1 MRLVPKNWEKFQHYR
16 DRCPPWI
23 KLHKDLLNDRAFMCL
38 PIASK
43 ALAPLLWLLASESKD
58 GSFDASVEE
67 LQFRLRISAKDIT
80 SGLEHLI
87 SNGFFLHASNVLAEC
102 LQDAIPEREGE
113 RETETE
119 TEREGDYLP
128 TASVNTKVVDLRAT
142 VRAPIVCPAQKI
154 IETFHQACPTLQR
167 VKLLN
172 PNRRKH
178 LSTRWREVDA
188 ESKLK
193 DQEDGIEIFRNI
205 FERVH
210 ESDFLC
216 GRLQRKDNRNWMAT
230 FDWLILPTN
239 FIKVCEGHYDNKR
252 KAM

>member
-1 MRLVPKNWEKFQHYR
+1 MKLIPKNWEKFQHYR

-58 GSFDASVEE
+58 GTFDASVEE
-67 LQFRLRISAKDIT
+67 LQFRLRINAKDIT
-80 SGLEHLI
+80 AGLEHLI
-87 SNGFFLHASNVLAEC
+87 ANGFFLHASNVLAEC

-113 RETETE
+113 RETE
-119 TEREGDYLP
+119 YLP
-128 TASVNTKVVDLRAT
+128 TVSVNTKVVDLRT
-142 VRAPIVCPAQKI
+142 RVVCPTEKI
-154 IETFHQACPTLQR
+154 VETYHQACPTLQK

-172 PNRRKH
+172 ATRRKH
-178 LSTRWREVDA
+178 LATRWREVDA

-193 DQEDGIEIFRNI
+193 DQADGIEIFRNI
-205 FERVH
+205 FERVND
-210 ESDFLC
+210 SDFLC
-216 GRLQRKDNRNWMAT
+216 GRLQRKDNRSWMAT

-252 KAM
+252 RAM